1 MHKTI
6 KKWKLISEITST
18 FLFWGKCF
26 FGIYLIHVFYRTIVF
41 GILGSWELSINQ
53 IIEAVQNGFQQDLSA
68 VAYQFIALILGFW
81 LTKSLPIAI
90 RFPLFATCFTI
101 ILIYSIIIWIA
112 DAAILYYWGTHI
124 NTQALSYLAYPKQ
137 LLNSVSIS
145 LIGFLV
151 LGIFLGSFLIF
162 TIILRWLRNIPK
174 SIESLK
180 GITPF
185 SVLLL
190 IVLLVLARGGIGKI
204 PLTLTDPYRSDNEK
218 VNILGVNAFWNVNYQ
233 LFSAPKYPEIAHLRG
248 NDFLNIHLNEA
259 YLSKKISLMDSIGNP
274 RRLPPKNLVI
284 ILLEGISAQ
293 TSVLLGGTHYNGLTK
308 LDSWSQKW
316 GRGHANCY
324 STGDRTDKGL
334 VSVFSGWPGQ
344 PWQGILHEPDR
355 FKNLPHLMDVFSQK
369 GFRTHF
375 FYGGDVNFANMK
387 AYMSGGG
394 TQEIWDKTRLA
405 RNSKTG
411 NWGVHDSDV
420 LNQMYE
426 VLAQQKDPYMASVL
440 TLSSHEPY
448 DVVKNQ
454 NLNELEK
461 YYASVS
467 YVDNS
472 LDAFLKKC
480 FTDHRFDETCFL
492 VVSDHGKYLG
502 TQETHFGQR
511 DFFRIPFY
519 LIGKSVNYQIP
530 EIKAN
535 CFSQADIYNSIMDW
549 YFNEIDTRAKY
560 SRSIFRKEHP
570 GNAIFHLY
578 EVAGIIQKDRID
590 WISTNPKQ
598 IEAEKPLNLKDS
610 AILSL
615 ETEIISDFF
624 RLE

>member
-218 VNILGVNAFWNVNYQ
+218 VNILSVNAFWNVNYQ

-472 LDAFLKKC
+472 LDAFFKK
-480 FTDHRFDETCFL
+480 
-492 VVSDHGKYLG
+492 V
-502 TQETHFGQR
+502 
-511 DFFRIPFY
+511 FY
-519 LIGKSVNYQIP
+519 RS
-530 EIKAN
+530 
-535 CFSQADIYNSIMDW
+535 SI
-549 YFNEIDTRAKY
+549 
-560 SRSIFRKEHP
+560 
-570 GNAIFHLY
+570 
-578 EVAGIIQKDRID
+578 
-590 WISTNPKQ
+590 
-598 IEAEKPLNLKDS
+598 
-610 AILSL
+610 
-615 ETEIISDFF
+615 
-624 RLE
+624 

>member
-218 VNILGVNAFWNVNYQ
+218 VNILSVNAFWNVNYQ

-293 TSVLLGGTHYNGLTK
+293 TSVLLGGTHYN
-308 LDSWSQKW
+308 
-316 GRGHANCY
+316 
-324 STGDRTDKGL
+324 
-334 VSVFSGWPGQ
+334 
-344 PWQGILHEPDR
+344 
-355 FKNLPHLMDVFSQK
+355 
-369 GFRTHF
+369 
-375 FYGGDVNFANMK
+375 
-387 AYMSGGG
+387 
-394 TQEIWDKTRLA
+394 
-405 RNSKTG
+405 
-411 NWGVHDSDV
+411 
-420 LNQMYE
+420 
-426 VLAQQKDPYMASVL
+426 
-440 TLSSHEPY
+440 
-448 DVVKNQ
+448 
-454 NLNELEK
+454 
-461 YYASVS
+461 
-467 YVDNS
+467 
-472 LDAFLKKC
+472 
-480 FTDHRFDETCFL
+480 
-492 VVSDHGKYLG
+492 
-502 TQETHFGQR
+502 
-511 DFFRIPFY
+511 
-519 LIGKSVNYQIP
+519 
-530 EIKAN
+530 
-535 CFSQADIYNSIMDW
+535 
-549 YFNEIDTRAKY
+549 
-560 SRSIFRKEHP
+560 
-570 GNAIFHLY
+570 
-578 EVAGIIQKDRID
+578 
-590 WISTNPKQ
+590 
-598 IEAEKPLNLKDS
+598 
-610 AILSL
+610 
-615 ETEIISDFF
+615 
-624 RLE
+624 